1 MLSEDRAWWNI
12 WLDGVVLMRQELVE
26 VGIGIWWWCHWDPF
40 TKNKPAEAGEVDGRM
55 KPFASSSST
64 YFFMASASGCD
75 KGNILPLGGVLLGIS
90 SMEQSLERCGGSSV
104 AFTLLN
110 ASRRSAYW
118 EGRWT
123 TSECPW
129 VRVMVLTVT
138 GMLWLIHCSWQADPH
153 CLISPS
159 FHEM

>member
-12 WLDGVVLMRQELVE
+12 WLDGVVLKRQELVE
-26 VGIGIWWWCHWDPF
+26 VGIGNWWWSHWDPGGQCIVWGCRPSLRRRSRPRQVRWMVEWSPSPAPPQYTSSWLQPLVV
-40 TKNKPAEAGEVDGRM
+40 TKEIFCPWEVYYREWVQWNNR
-55 KPFASSSST
+55 SNW
-64 YFFMASASGCD
+64 C
-75 KGNILPLGGVLLGIS
+75 
-90 SMEQSLERCGGSSV
+90 RGSSV

-123 TSECPW
+123 TSEFPW

-138 GMLWLIHCSWQADPH
+138 GMLWLIHC
-153 CLISPS
+153 
-159 FHEM
+159 